1 MQLTQASYRLRR
13 IWLLSGWGMVAGV
26 AVLSLLPVEVDL
38 GENRDKL
45 AHFVAD
51 GSLSFWFG
59 MIVGGRG
66 PQLGI
71 AVAFAAMGVALEF
84 LQGLTDYRS
93 FEIADMVANAV
104 GAGLGW
110 CLVQTPLGNGLTWVE
125 RWFAAAVGKHN
136 RTSA

>member
-1 MQLTQASYRLRR
+1 MQLTQASYRYRR
-13 IWLLSGWGMVAGV
+13 VWLLLGWGMVAAIV
-26 AVLSLLPVEVDL
+26 VLSLIPVEVDL
-38 GENRDKL
+38 GEGRDKL
-45 AHFVAD
+45 AHIVAY

-59 MIVGGRG
+59 MIFGGRG
-66 PQLGI
+66 LQLGI

-84 LQGLTDYRS
+84 LQGLTDYRT

-110 CLVQTPLGNGLTWVE
+110 CLVQTPLGNGLTWLE
-125 RWFAAAVGKHN
+125 RWFAAAAGKRN

>member
-1 MQLTQASYRLRR
+1 MYRYRR
-13 IWLLSGWGMVAGV
+13 IWLLLGWGMIA
-26 AVLSLLPVEVDL
+26 AIIVLSLVPVEVDL

-45 AHFVAD
+45 AHFVAY

-59 MIVGGRG
+59 MIFGGRG
-66 PQLGI
+66 LQLGI
-71 AVAFAAMGVALEF
+71 AAAFAAMGVALEF

-93 FEIADMVANAV
+93 LEVADMIANTV

-110 CLVQTPLGNGLTWVE
+110 CLVQTPLKSALTLAE
-125 RWFAAAVGKHN
+125 RWIVAVAEKRN